1 MDTLLEGFEMSKIYS
16 TEELV
21 KILTDERRACMNGQ
35 RLNLAATPSG
45 INPLIDRFVKP
56 DGIQKFT
63 AYSDFRS
70 TIHCYQREHQVSGI
84 VWQPITIKN
93 KPFRYPK
100 IDDQLISLDSDRT
113 TLRAAKAAIV
123 AFWQEVTEEMDFYL
137 SVSCGKFYQPM
148 SSRDLDRILHR
159 TEWAT
164 LTCQGKNETLE
175 ILLQLGWGKPEEA
188 LYHRGFPE
196 SGSEYIHAVQRGRVP
211 IG

>member
-1 MDTLLEGFEMSKIYS
+1 MSKIYS

-45 INPLIDRFVKP
+45 INPLIDRFVKS

-70 TIHCYQREHQVSGI
+70 TVHRYQREHQISGL
-84 VWQPITIKN
+84 VWQSIVIKGQS
-93 KPFRYPK
+93 FRYPK
-100 IDDQLISLDSDRT
+100 IDDQLISLSSDWVI
-113 TLRAAKAAIV
+113 LRAAKASIV
-123 AFWQEVTEEMDFYL
+123 TFWQEVTEGMDFYL
-137 SVSCGKFYQPM
+137 SMNCGKFHQPM
-148 SSRDLDRILHR
+148 SSRDLDRILQR

-164 LTCQGKNETLE
+164 LTHQGKDDTLE
-175 ILLQLGWGKPEEA
+175 ILLQLGWGRPEEA

-196 SGSEYIHAVQRGRVP
+196 SGSEYIHAVP
-211 IG
+211 IGRTPLG

>member
-1 MDTLLEGFEMSKIYS
+1 MSKIYS

-45 INPLIDRFVKP
+45 INPLIDRFVKS

-70 TIHCYQREHQVSGI
+70 TVHCYQREHQVSGL
-84 VWQPITIKN
+84 VWQSVVIKGQS
-93 KPFRYPK
+93 FRYPK
-100 IDDQLISLDSDRT
+100 IDDQLISLSGDWVV
-113 TLRAAKAAIV
+113 LRAAKASIV
-123 AFWQEVTEEMDFYL
+123 AFWQEVTEGMDFYL
-137 SVSCGKFYQPM
+137 SMNCGKFHQPM
-148 SSRDLDRILHR
+148 SSRDLDRILQR

-164 LTCQGKNETLE
+164 LTHQGKDDTLE
-175 ILLQLGWGKPEEA
+175 ILLQLGWGRPEEA

-196 SGSEYIHAVQRGRVP
+196 SGSEYIHAVP
-211 IG
+211 IGRTPLG

>member
-1 MDTLLEGFEMSKIYS
+1 MSKIYS

-45 INPLIDRFVKP
+45 INPLIDRFVKS

-63 AYSDFRS
+63 AYNDFRN
-70 TIHCYQREHQVSGI
+70 TVHRYQREHQISGV
-84 VWQPITIKN
+84 VWQSITIKD

-100 IDDQLISLDSDRT
+100 IDDQLISLNSDRMI
-113 TLRAAKAAIV
+113 LRAAKTSII
-123 AFWQEVTEEMDFYL
+123 AFWQEVTEGMDFYL
-137 SVSCGKFYQPM
+137 SMNCGNFYQPM
-148 SSRDLDRILHR
+148 SRKDLDRILQR

-164 LTCQGKNETLE
+164 LTHQGKDQTLE
-175 ILLQLGWGKPEEA
+175 ILLQLGWGRPEEA

-196 SGSEYIHAVQRGRVP
+196 SGSEYIHAVSPGITP
-211 IG
+211 LG